1 MRIHRMPATLA
12 SVVALAA
19 CAVTLTATPAGAS
32 GAANP
37 CGSGYKLVGSYTIAK
52 DGTKYGTLEV
62 RWSAATGKNCA
73 LAYGF
78 GANYGRADYKS
89 VRIETTGSTRW
100 ADTDWGTTSTTP
112 VPFTSPPETRASMS
126 PRTSGAP
133 AERVSCPREASTAD
147 DTASAHGLFR
157 VRASQPCSRRSK
169 APCPSRT
176 PGSTTPR

>member
-100 ADTDWGTTSTTP
+100 ADTDWGDYKYYAGP
-112 VPFTSPPETRASMS
+112 VYVSARNTCINVAAHVRGTRG
-126 PRTSGAP
+126 TGF
-133 AERVSCPREASTAD
+133 VSK
-147 DTASAHGLFR
+147 
-157 VRASQPCSRRSK
+157 RSVH
-169 APCPSRT
+169 C
-176 PGSTTPR
+176 G